1 MIIISSCGLKNAS
14 LWAAWQDE
22 KTSFNP
28 MNDSQEGR
36 PAETWSM
43 FPSQPQPQPSPPWVY
58 ILPENPYLSLQEILI
73 FPW

>member
-43 FPSQPQPQPSPPWVY
+43 FPSHHSHSHS
-58 ILPENPYLSLQEILI
+58 LPLLRLI
-73 FPW
+73 IGLVE